1 MKRKLDDVTR
11 KLEVL
16 YDRLRD
22 SSVSI
27 NRSNF
32 ILHRGSNMS
41 NQVLMN
47 SLNELGKN
55 NKMCGL
61 LSI

>member
-27 NRSNF
+27 YRSNF
-32 ILHRGSNMS
+32 VLHRESNMS
-41 NQVLMN
+41 AHVL
-47 SLNELGKN
+47 LNLLKELGKN
-55 NKMCGL
+55 KCEAC
-61 LSI
+61 